1 MSKGKNMPI
10 LLDHQLQEQ
19 IPHDISAFPIT
30 FYCDELATLPNRAG
44 PMHWHPY
51 FEIATAQSGVLDY
64 QVGQTHTILEPGDSI
79 FVNQNMLHEIRQLS
93 GTTPDH
99 LPVIVFSGTVVAPKN
114 SIVYQKYI
122 QPILAC
128 DSLPFVVFRHDSS
141 QWEEARRRILAT
153 YFAMQNQPDC
163 YELTVQRNICYV
175 LESIFRNFDSLP
187 KFKASRVQLN
197 AQIRL
202 QKMLSYIYENYAQTV
217 TLADIAGAANIS
229 RSEAGR
235 CFHSYLGCSPVEA
248 LIQYRLQTAQ
258 HLLQETTLTLQ
269 EISLACGFHSANY
282 FSRQFRRRYGYSP
295 GEKRRLGK

>member
-1 MSKGKNMPI
+1 MPI
-10 LLDHQLQEQ
+10 VLDHQLQEQ
-19 IPHDISAFPIT
+19 IPHNILAFPIA
-30 FYCDELATLPNRAG
+30 FYCDELAALPNRAG

-79 FVNQNMLHEIRQLS
+79 FVNQNMLHGIRQLS
-93 GTTPDH
+93 GVSPDH
-99 LPVIVFSGTVVAPKN
+99 LPIIIFSGTVIAPEN
-114 SIVYQKYI
+114 SAIYQKYI

-128 DSLPFVVFRHDSS
+128 NSLPFVVFRHDSGLWKDVR
-141 QWEEARRRILAT
+141 QQIEAT
-153 YFAMQNQPDC
+153 YCAMREQPDC
-163 YELTVQRNICYV
+163 YELVVQRNICCV
-175 LESIFRNFDSLP
+175 LEAIFRNFDSLP
-187 KFKASRVQLN
+187 KFEASRVQLN
-197 AQIRL
+197 TQIRL

-235 CFHSYLGCSPVEA
+235 CFQSYLGYSPVEV

-258 HLLQETTLTLQ
+258 RLLQQTTLTLQ
-269 EISLACGFHSANY
+269 EISFACGFHSVNY

-295 GEKRRLGK
+295 GEKRELGK

>member
-1 MSKGKNMPI
+1 MPI

-19 IPHDISAFPIT
+19 IPHDILAFPIA
-30 FYCDELATLPNRAG
+30 FYCDELAALPNRAG
-44 PMHWHPY
+44 PVHWHPY

-79 FVNQNMLHEIRQLS
+79 FVNQNMLHGIRQLY
-93 GTTPDH
+93 GAAPDH
-99 LPVIVFSGTVVAPKN
+99 LPIIIFSGTVVAPEN
-114 SIVYQKYI
+114 SAIYQKYI

-128 DSLPFVVFRHDSS
+128 NSLPFVVFRHDDGL
-141 QWEEARRRILAT
+141 WKEVRRRIRDT
-153 YFAMQNQPDC
+153 YCSMQEHPDC
-163 YELTVQRNICYV
+163 YELAVQRNICCI
-175 LESIFRNFDSLP
+175 LEAIFRNFDSLP
-187 KFKASRVQLN
+187 KSEASRVQLN

-217 TLADIAGAANIS
+217 TLADTAGAASIS

-235 CFHSYLGCSPVEA
+235 CFQSYLGCSPVEA

-258 HLLQETTLTLQ
+258 RLLQETTLTLQ
-269 EISLACGFHSANY
+269 EISFACGFHSVNY

-295 GEKRRLGK
+295 GEKRELGK

>member
-1 MSKGKNMPI
+1 MISRPFPSHFTVMNLP
-10 LLDHQLQEQ
+10 LCQTVRDH
-19 IPHDISAFPIT
+19 
-30 FYCDELATLPNRAG
+30 
-44 PMHWHPY
+44 MHWHPY

-114 SIVYQKYI
+114 SIIYQKYI

-229 RSEAGR
+229 RSEARR

-282 FSRQFRRRYGYSP
+282 FSRQFRKKVWIFSRRKAQIG
-295 GEKRRLGK
+295 